1 LAAEAR
7 ALGYG
12 GIAFVAAVTIRDGIK
27 ELEGQEPDSGRI
39 RRPGG
44 GRRRAEEVDPGL
56 AAALDA
62 LVEPVT
68 RGDPESPLRWTSKSL
83 NTLAG
88 ELTVQGHPV
97 SDDTVRRLL
106 VAAGFSLQ
114 ANAKTIKG
122 SRSPDRDAQFHHL
135 NTQVKAQIAA
145 GGPVI
150 SVDTEKKELVGE
162 YKNGGKEWQPAG
174 EPERVKVHDFVDKK
188 LGKANPYGVY
198 DVGAN
203 TGWVSVGTDH
213 DTAAFAAGTI
223 ATWWAK
229 VGAAAYPGAT
239 ELLITADC
247 GGSNGNR
254 VRLWKSE
261 LAAFAQHSGLTVRVS
276 HLPPGTSKWNKIEHK
291 LFSFISMNW
300 RGRPLTSHEVIVN
313 TIGATNTVAGLS
325 VQAELDEGI
334 CPKGIKIGDREMKD
348 LEKTRITRDPWH
360 GEWNYTIHPATT
372 DPEQDHPTRDL
383 DSS

>member
-1 LAAEAR
+1 MAADERERLESALTRRWLDLRERLDERSRRLWLAAEAR

-12 GIAFVAAVTIRDGIK
+12 GIAFVAAVTKVADVTIRDGIK
-27 ELEGQEPDSGRI
+27 ELDGQEPDSGRI

-68 RGDPESPLRWTSKSL
+68 RGDPESPLRWTSKHLGGWVDRWGASGQWWHGPAAAGGGGVQ
-83 NTLAG
+83 LAG
-88 ELTVQGHPV
+88 QRQDH
-97 SDDTVRRLL
+97 R
-106 VAAGFSLQ
+106 
-114 ANAKTIKG
+114 G

-145 GGPVI
+145 GRPVI
-150 SVDTEKKELVGE
+150 SVDTKKKELVGE

-174 EPERVKVHDFVDKK
+174 EPERVKIHDFVDKK

-213 DTAAFAAGTI
+213 DTAGFAVNTI
-223 ATWWAK
+223 ASWWAK
-229 VGAAAYPGAT
+229 VGAAAYLGAT

-254 VRLWKSE
+254 VRLSGESWGSE
-261 LAAFAQHSGLTVRVS
+261 
-276 HLPPGTSKWNKIEHK
+276 
-291 LFSFISMNW
+291 
-300 RGRPLTSHEVIVN
+300 
-313 TIGATNTVAGLS
+313 
-325 VQAELDEGI
+325 
-334 CPKGIKIGDREMKD
+334 
-348 LEKTRITRDPWH
+348 
-360 GEWNYTIHPATT
+360 
-372 DPEQDHPTRDL
+372 
-383 DSS
+383 